1 MTSSNIYQ
9 DIAARTGGDIYIGVV
24 GTVRTGK
31 STFIK
36 QFMDCL
42 VLPNITEDYQK
53 ERANDELPQSSSG
66 RTIMTTEPKFIPEK
80 GVEIKIDNTAAMNV
94 RLIDCVGYIVP
105 SALGYIEGDQPRMVH
120 TPWFEDPIP
129 FNMAAEI
136 GTQKVITE
144 HSTIGLVITTDG
156 SISDIP
162 RSEYAEAEERVINE
176 LKQIDKPFIVLLNCM
191 YPDSDEAKSTAAE
204 ISEKYGVT
212 VLPVNCLDLN
222 EADIRLILSRVL
234 FEFPVHELQFFF
246 PRWINTLPVSHWLRS
261 ELTGTIR
268 TAAVDIRHIRD
279 IKGFESAF
287 DGSDNVEGA
296 KIKGIDLGAGSAS
309 VEINVKQCLFYKV
322 LAETTGL
329 VIQDEQELMSCM
341 KELAAVKKDYMRV
354 KDALD
359 EVEATGYGIVMPTIE
374 ELKLEEPEIMKQG
387 GRYGVRLRASAPSI
401 HMMKADITTEV
412 SPIVGSEKQSEDLVM
427 YLLDQFEDDPVKI
440 WDSNI
445 FGKSLNELVN
455 EGLHTKLARMPIDAR
470 IRIQETIE
478 RVINEGCNGLVCIIL

>member
-1 MTSSNIYQ
+1 M
-9 DIAARTGGDIYIGVV
+9 
-24 GTVRTGK
+24 
-31 STFIK
+31 
-36 QFMDCL
+36 
-42 VLPNITEDYQK
+42 
-53 ERANDELPQSSSG
+53 
-66 RTIMTTEPKFIPEK
+66 
-80 GVEIKIDNTAAMNV
+80 
-94 RLIDCVGYIVP
+94 
-105 SALGYIEGDQPRMVH
+105 
-120 TPWFEDPIP
+120 
-129 FNMAAEI
+129 
-136 GTQKVITE
+136 
-144 HSTIGLVITTDG
+144 
-156 SISDIP
+156 
-162 RSEYAEAEERVINE
+162 
-176 LKQIDKPFIVLLNCM
+176 
-191 YPDSDEAKSTAAE
+191 
-204 ISEKYGVT
+204 
-212 VLPVNCLDLN
+212 N